1 MKNTRIICITNFKGG
16 SGKTTTAYNLAVE
29 LVQHYKKKVLLVD
42 NDPQANL
49 SRYFNNKFATW
60 DKSISWLNQ
69 PDRITPFDNL
79 IFRYADAEML
89 AEEIN
94 QDTAMEYVSSIY
106 KKIDRY
112 DLDYVIFDT
121 TPDIGSPFASASF
134 FAATDILITV
144 EPDQFNIDGLR
155 QTIKQAQDTAS
166 AVGENKNCWV
176 LLTKVNNR
184 YKMDKEA
191 IKLIRQN
198 AGQGGY
204 QCFDSEIHTSVK
216 VKEANAA
223 GKSIMTYAKKCRP
236 AQDYRDFAAEFVSK
250 LDTGKSQE

>member
-1 MKNTRIICITNFKGG
+1 MKKARIICITNFKGG

-29 LVQHYKKKVLLVD
+29 LVQHYEKKVLLVD

-49 SRYFNNKFATW
+49 TRYFYNKFAVW
-60 DKSISWLNQ
+60 DKDISWINQ
-69 PDRITPFDNL
+69 PDQTTIFDNL
-79 IFRYADAEML
+79 IFKYADAEML
-89 AEEIN
+89 AEEIS
-94 QDTAMEYVSSIY
+94 QDAAMEYVSSIY

-112 DLDYVIFDT
+112 NLDYVIFDT

-134 FAATDILITV
+134 FCATDILITA

-155 QTIKQAQDTAS
+155 QTIKQAQEMES
-166 AVGENKNCWV
+166 AVGDKKKCWV
-176 LLTKVNNR
+176 LLTKVNSR

-204 QCFDSEIHTSVK
+204 TCFDSEIHTSVK

-223 GKSIMTYAKKCRP
+223 GKSIMTYAKKCHP

-250 LDTGKSQE
+250 LDT